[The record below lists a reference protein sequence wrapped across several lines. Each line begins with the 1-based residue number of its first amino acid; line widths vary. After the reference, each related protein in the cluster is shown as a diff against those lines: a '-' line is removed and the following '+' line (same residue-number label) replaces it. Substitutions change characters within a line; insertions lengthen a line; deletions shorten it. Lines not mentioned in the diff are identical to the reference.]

1 MEFGAIVE
9 LGKLSL
15 DSGRVYLGNTYYM
28 DIELATSSFIPSTF
42 SENTK
47 ENIVVQSSELQW
59 S

>member
-1 MEFGAIVE
+1 ME